1 MLATPTLK
9 KNRKR
14 KNIVYDVTV
23 SLKDNK
29 NLRFQAN
36 TPRDIA
42 EALNDIWS
50 APFPIVTPVIV
61 RNIIYYPNRV
71 SPKWDFLTILRVD
84 KRVTQPD
91 R

>member
-9 KNRKR
+9 KNRKH

-23 SLKDNK
+23 SLKGDNR
-29 NLRFQAN
+29 LRFQAN

-84 KRVTQPD
+84 KRVTPPD